1 MPENNP
7 PLSTRA
13 VRGGLWIT
21 VSSCWVFGFGF
32 AANIV
37 LTRILPTDA
46 SGGFALAMFFAQLLR
61 LQPKLGLGF
70 AFAQHQGTTGQSL
83 GTYFFMESLAAP
95 RPQSPHHARQGS
107 CFSPPGNHGGYPARS
122 NAHALPRM
130 LCPRCRRY
138 VFNPGHDHR
147 RLRYGGCAGGRCP
160 LRPLAPGAGEGVR

>member
-32 AANIV
+32 AANIF
-37 LTRILPTDA
+37 LTRLLPTEA
-46 SGGFALAMFFAQLLR
+46 FGGFALAMFFTQLLR

-107 CFSPPGNHGGYPARS
+107 YFSPPGNHGGYPA
-122 NAHALPRM
+122 
-130 LCPRCRRY
+130 
-138 VFNPGHDHR
+138 
-147 RLRYGGCAGGRCP
+147 
-160 LRPLAPGAGEGVR
+160 